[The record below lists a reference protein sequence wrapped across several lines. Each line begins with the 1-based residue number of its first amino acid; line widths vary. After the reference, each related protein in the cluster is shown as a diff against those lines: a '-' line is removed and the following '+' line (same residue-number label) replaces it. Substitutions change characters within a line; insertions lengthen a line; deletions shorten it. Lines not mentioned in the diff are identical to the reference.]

1 MNQIMEFKGI
11 VKIKKG
17 REQNLLRKHPWVF
30 SGAIYEKPEK
40 LEDGDLVQ
48 LADYTGNIIGFGH
61 FHNGSI
67 AIKILG
73 FGKESYDKSFWQV
86 KLRSALELRKFLM
99 DRINVTNC
107 FRWVHGEGDGLPGLI
122 IDVYAETLVIQCHS
136 IGMHRQIME
145 IADACA
151 SCFHEQNISIIDKSK
166 DSLPAAYG
174 RSFENRII
182 SGNANPVV
190 VKENGLQFEI
200 DPILGQKTGFF
211 LDQRENRKLLGEY
224 AKGRK
229 VLNAFCYTGGFSIY
243 AAANKALEITS
254 IDISQ
259 KAIDGCLRNFEL
271 NALNRQMHTEIC
283 EDVYDYLK
291 SMPSDHFDM
300 IVLDP
305 PAFAKTLDKRHHA
318 VQAYKRLN
326 HIAMKK
332 IQRAG
337 ILFTFSC
344 SQVVGEELFYNT
356 IVSAGIESGRNI
368 RVIHKLTQAPDHPVN
383 LFHPEG
389 NYLKGLVL
397 YVE

>member
-1 MNQIMEFKGI
+1 MEYKGI

-17 REQNLLRKHPWVF
+17 REQNLLRKHPWIF
-30 SGAIYEKPEK
+30 SGAIYDKPTN

-73 FGKESYDKSFWQV
+73 FGKVNYESSFWLT
-86 KLRSALELRKFLM
+86 KLSAAFELRKVLM
-99 DRINVTNC
+99 ARIIDTNC

-122 IDVYAETLVIQCHS
+122 IDVYADTLVIQCHS

-145 IADACA
+145 IAEACA
-151 SCFHEQNISIIDKSK
+151 ICFDNQNINIIDKSK
-166 DSLPAAYG
+166 DCLPAAYG
-174 RSFENRII
+174 RAFENRLI
-182 SGNANPVV
+182 SGNSNPVI
-190 VKENGLQFEI
+190 VKENGLFFEI
-200 DPILGQKTGFF
+200 DPIHGQKTGFF

-229 VLNAFCYTGGFSIY
+229 ILNAFCYTGGFSIY
-243 AAANKALEITS
+243 AASNDALEISS

-271 NALNRQMHTEIC
+271 NAPNRQLHTEIC

-291 SMPSDHFDM
+291 RIPSDHFDM

-326 HIAMKK
+326 HLAMKK
-332 IQRAG
+332 IQSGG

-344 SQVVGEELFYNT
+344 SQVVGEDLFYNT

-368 RVIHKLTQAPDHPVN
+368 RVVHKLTQAPDHPVN

-397 YVE
+397 FVE